1 MERTLNPSTQQAG
14 ARKVYGVDAS
24 NMADHAQALVAAN
37 GLGDVIS
44 IIKGK
49 IEDIELPEMVLT
61 PPKLVEIQTQS
72 ASR

>member
-1 MERTLNPSTQQAG
+1 
-14 ARKVYGVDAS
+14 
-24 NMADHAQALVAAN
+24 MADHAQALVAAN